1 MNKSW
6 IITEKYVGWGTAN
19 VIAETKEEADES
31 MKMVII

>member
-19 VIAETKEEADES
+19 VIAKTKEEA
-31 MKMVII
+31 MKKYEDVII